1 MLQVF
6 HVDVAKVDWDIAY
19 VAMAIQVYCVYCKRL
34 FQIFQLFQTDV
45 ARVLSG
51 CCICFTLK
59 LQVFHPAVAYVFTHM
74 LQVFHIDVA
83 YVLQCPHTYFP
94 RVSDDVASV
103 STVSDVCCKCFL

>member
-6 HVDVAKVDWDIAY
+6 HVDVVKVDRDVAY

-51 CCICFTLK
+51 CCICSHLSCKCFIRL
-59 LQVFHPAVAYVFTHM
+59 LHM
-74 LQVFHIDVA
+74 FLRI
-83 YVLQCPHTYFP
+83 
-94 RVSDDVASV
+94 
-103 STVSDVCCKCFL
+103 CCKCFI